1 MHSLKNILIYGILA
15 TATMPVVAAQA
26 DAIVK
31 LSIAGEAYDGP
42 PTFSVLMGKAV
53 IGTGTLDKAIDT
65 ETVGR
70 LFASAKP
77 GSYLQDFTFTVPDSR
92 FQPDAKIS
100 IILTNDKYKAEEIGR
115 DRNLFVRSVTVNG
128 QEVDAADLLLVVNGK
143 PEKIDFQAGFMPVY
157 QTRDAAV
164 AEPPPGGWPLKDLG
178 AVEAVVGQTNIA
190 PLPVPRPTPVLA
202 VQ

>member
-1 MHSLKNILIYGILA
+1 MHSFKNLLLCGVLISA
-15 TATMPVVAAQA
+15 AMPVMAAQA

-42 PTFSVLMGKAV
+42 PTFSVLMGKTV
-53 IGTGTLDKAIDT
+53 IGKGTLDKAIDT

-77 GSYLQDFTFTVPDSR
+77 SSYLQDFSFTVPAR
-92 FQPDAKIS
+92 QFQPDAKIS

-115 DRNLFVRSVTVNG
+115 DRNLFVRSVTING
-128 QEVDAADLLLVVNGK
+128 QEVDAANLTLLVNGK
-143 PEKIDFQAGFMPVY
+143 PERIDFQAGFMPVY
-157 QTRDAAV
+157 QTRDAAI
-164 AEPPPGGWPLKDLG
+164 AEPPVGGWPLEEVVAAQ
-178 AVEAVVGQTNIA
+178 AVADQSDIA
-190 PLPVPRPTPVLA
+190 PLPLPRPVPVLA

>member
-1 MHSLKNILIYGILA
+1 MHSFKNIVLCGVLMSA
-15 TATMPVVAAQA
+15 AMPVMTAHA

-42 PTFSVLMGKAV
+42 PTFSVLMGKTV
-53 IGTGTLDKAIDT
+53 IGKGTLDKAIDT

-77 GSYLQDFTFTVPDSR
+77 SSYLQDFSFAVPDR
-92 FQPDAKIS
+92 QFKPDAQIS

-115 DRNLFVRSVTVNG
+115 DRNLFVRSLTING
-128 QEVDAADLLLVVNGK
+128 HEVDAAALTLLVNGK
-143 PEKIDFQAGFMPVY
+143 PENIDFQAGFMPVY
-157 QTRDAAV
+157 QTRDAVV
-164 AEPPPGGWPLKDLG
+164 AEPPVDGWPLEDVSV
-178 AVEAVVGQTNIA
+178 AQVQPDQTGLT
-190 PLPVPRPTPVLA
+190 PLPRPVPVIA